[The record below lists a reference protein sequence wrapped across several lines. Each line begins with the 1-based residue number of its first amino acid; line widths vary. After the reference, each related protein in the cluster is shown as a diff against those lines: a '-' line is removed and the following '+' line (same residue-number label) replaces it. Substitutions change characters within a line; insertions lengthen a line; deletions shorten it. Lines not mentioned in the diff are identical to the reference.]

1 VFIEQKRFLLNDK
14 RDITL
19 SFKNSSLFFS
29 RNTSHNPLSFQ
40 NNYPLSIFQ
49 LYNMTETQNFSLST
63 EDYKRLRQGDQRLQ
77 TKLFDRYAP
86 QYVANARSKYSI
98 GVEDA
103 EEIVSSAFAKLFYKV
118 LLGEVELDN
127 LQGYVY
133 TIVKHKCYERTE
145 QLKRNIVETR
155 EIVPE
160 TLENVSE
167 SEMDNELMHTLNTA
181 FMRLGERCQKLLSGF
196 YWEEKDH
203 KDIAAEWGIS
213 EDASRQRKRECMKKL
228 RQLLGKD
235 SSEKPLPC

>member
-1 VFIEQKRFLLNDK
+1 
-14 RDITL
+14 
-19 SFKNSSLFFS
+19 
-29 RNTSHNPLSFQ
+29 
-40 NNYPLSIFQ
+40 
-49 LYNMTETQNFSLST
+49 MTETQNFSLST
-63 EDYKRLRQGDQRLQ
+63 EEYKRLRQGDQRLQ
-77 TKLFDRYAP
+77 TKLFDKYAP
-86 QYVANARSKYSI
+86 QYVAIARSKYSI

-145 QLKRNIVETR
+145 QLKKNIVETR

-160 TLENVSE
+160 MLENVSE
-167 SEMDNELMHTLNTA
+167 NEIDSDLMQSLNAA

-213 EDASRQRKRECMKKL
+213 EEASRQRKRECMKKL

-235 SSEKPLPC
+235 SSETPAPC